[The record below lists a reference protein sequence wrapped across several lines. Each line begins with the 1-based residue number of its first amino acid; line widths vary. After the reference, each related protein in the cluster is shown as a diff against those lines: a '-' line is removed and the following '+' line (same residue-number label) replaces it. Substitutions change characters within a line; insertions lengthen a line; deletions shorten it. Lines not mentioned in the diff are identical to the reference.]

1 MPLIKKSNE
10 PNGSSDDIKIAK
22 IKATIARAAAM
33 GNKSA
38 IRMTMPNP
46 PSLIFK
52 DEEGFMSEGTHYM
65 ASMGNY
71 AVPFIQQGKD
81 GKLFYNKNA
90 SPNDAEAI
98 QFDNEEDA
106 RYFAENYKKIAPM
119 MRSSKFLK
127 KSQ

>member
-1 MPLIKKSNE
+1 MPVIKKSNK

-22 IKATIARAAAM
+22 MKSVLARAAAM

-46 PSLIFK
+46 KSIMFK
-52 DEEGFMSEGTHYM
+52 DEEGFMGEGTHYM
-65 ASMGNY
+65 TQMGNY
-71 AVPFIQQGKD
+71 AVPMIQEGPD

-98 QFDNEEDA
+98 RFDNEEDA
-106 RYFAENYKKIAPM
+106 RYFSENYKKIAPM
-119 MRSSKFLK
+119 MKSSKFLK
-127 KSQ
+127 KS